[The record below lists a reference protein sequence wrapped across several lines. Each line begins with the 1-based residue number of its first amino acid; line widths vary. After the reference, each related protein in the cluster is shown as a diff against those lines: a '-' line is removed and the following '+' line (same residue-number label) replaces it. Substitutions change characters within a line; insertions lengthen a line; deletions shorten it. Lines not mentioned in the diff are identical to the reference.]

1 LTWYLLALVITTGYT
16 SINAIFKAELF
27 PVHIR
32 ALGVGFPFAVTVSVF
47 GGTAEYLALWLK
59 SIGHES
65 WFYYY
70 VSACAAM
77 SLIVALCMKDTKAHS
92 QIDRD

>member
-1 LTWYLLALVITTGYT
+1 MITTGYT

-27 PVHIR
+27 PVHVR
-32 ALGVGFPFAVTVSVF
+32 ALGVGLPFAVTVSIF

-59 SIGHES
+59 SMGHEE

-70 VSACAAM
+70 VSGCAAL
-77 SLIVALCMKDTKAHS
+77 SLIVALFMKDTKKTSRIEAPAS
-92 QIDRD
+92 AG